1 MIARAIVRNYHYGSK
16 YLILFQSVMVI
27 ILFQRYIP
35 RSRPPRPIRV
45 RPRLTSRESGAET
58 NMPTIF
64 TPTVLQGTR
73 PQELPTNQPYV
84 TDPQKPEPILLN
96 QAMPVPTCTLPDVQE
111 MIVTASSHPSNTEN
125 PTVDTGPTDI
135 ARAPPSIKKEDVM
148 CAVCLDIYDDPRLL
162 PCLHTFCKKCLTK
175 TATITSQL
183 KAHTQLLCPTCH
195 TQHELSSGVDNLL
208 VSTQIKAD
216 VDKFL
221 SESSKV
227 VTCGLCPSTTQAVK
241 YCHTCDQPLC
251 QLCCESHQRMKTFNS
266 HVVTSPDQAAT
277 KKKSITYNCP
287 KHPDEI
293 LKIYCKKCE
302 EVICQD
308 CVVYSHQR
316 HGLQPAKEAAS
327 DIKGKLKKM
336 VVTMKGKLEKFTSYS
351 ETVAKSEK
359 HVTTYPDGLK
369 AAISGKFDKLITEL
383 TQRKEELI
391 HSVDTHYDGFSKQ
404 LWAEKN
410 KVEMSILGLNAGINF
425 SNKVV
430 ESSNGVETAVLGT
443 QALVQMK
450 QLEQKTWDPSTVN
463 ILGPIV
469 FHDSSD
475 GQGVDHSAYIRRI
488 GHLENTG
495 TASKSLI
502 EIRAIG
508 YSNFQGSCVNSIRL
522 QSGKDYVCDIQVSH
536 SHSIYPQPSV
546 KHQVTC
552 NKEIMNDATL
562 VKQNNNR
569 YTLKIKT
576 KQAGTYIILVTL
588 EYNNTTIAIATIEM
602 EFRIDDL
609 TFRNQYYDYDYYHGA
624 DDYSPEFEDDYH
636 PEDDDY
642 HPEDDDYYPEDDYY
656 TEGKWDDEYDF
667 SYN

>member
-1 MIARAIVRNYHYGSK
+1 M
-16 YLILFQSVMVI
+16 
-27 ILFQRYIP
+27 
-35 RSRPPRPIRV
+35 
-45 RPRLTSRESGAET
+45 
-58 NMPTIF
+58 
-64 TPTVLQGTR
+64 
-73 PQELPTNQPYV
+73 
-84 TDPQKPEPILLN
+84 
-96 QAMPVPTCTLPDVQE
+96 
-111 MIVTASSHPSNTEN
+111 
-125 PTVDTGPTDI
+125 DTGPTDI
-135 ARAPPSIKKEDVM
+135 ARAPPSIKKKEAVT
-148 CAVCLDIYDDPRLL
+148 CALCLDVYDDPRLL

-183 KAHTQLLCPTCH
+183 KAHTQLSCPTCR

-221 SESSKV
+221 SESLLM
-227 VTCGLCPSTTQAVK
+227 VTCGLCLSTAQAVK
-241 YCHTCDQPLC
+241 HCHTCDQPLC
-251 QLCCESHQRMKTFNS
+251 QLCYDSHERMKMFNS

-308 CVVYSHQR
+308 CVYSHQQ

-336 VVTMKGKLEKFTSYS
+336 VVTMNGKLEKFTSYS
-351 ETVAKSEK
+351 EAVAKSEK
-359 HVTTYPDGLK
+359 HVTTYPDDLK
-369 AAISGKFDKLITEL
+369 AVISGKFDKLITEL
-383 TQRKEELI
+383 TQRKEELL

-443 QALVQMK
+443 QALAQMK
-450 QLEQKTWDPSTVN
+450 QLKQKTWNPSTVN

-475 GQGVDHSAYIRRI
+475 VQGVDNSAYIRRI

-502 EIRAIG
+502 KIRAIG
-508 YSNFQGSCVNSIRL
+508 YSNSQGSCVNSVHL
-522 QSGKDYVCDIQVSH
+522 KSGKDYAYDIQVSH

-552 NKEIMNDATL
+552 DKEIMNDASL

-569 YTLKIKT
+569 YTLKIRT
-576 KQAGTYIILVTL
+576 NQAGTYVILATL
-588 EYNNTTIAIATIEM
+588 EYNNTTIATATIKM
-602 EFRIDDL
+602 EFH
-609 TFRNQYYDYDYYHGA
+609 TESH
-624 DDYSPEFEDDYH
+624 YSDPSDS
-636 PEDDDY
+636 EDDD
-642 HPEDDDYYPEDDYY
+642 
-656 TEGKWDDEYDF
+656 
-667 SYN
+667 